1 MTLDMILDDLSTIT
15 DFGMAYLTKTY
26 VDFDDVKDL
35 VDEDDV
41 IEYVKD
47 KFNYNEIYDDDDIE
61 SYVTEQ
67 GIGHWFSSYDVKDYI
82 YDNFDVDDI
91 VEFR

>member
-1 MTLDMILDDLSTIT
+1 MTLEMILDDLSTIT

-26 VDFDDVKDL
+26 IDFDDVKDL

-47 KFNYNEIYDDDDIE
+47 KFSYNEIYDDDDIE
-61 SYVTEQ
+61 NYVTEQ
-67 GIGHWFSSYDVKDYI
+67 GIGRWFSSYDVRDYL
-82 YDNFDVDDI
+82 YDNFDVSDI